1 MPRVPVL
8 RGIPRI
14 GHLIEMGLWPLD
26 FLTSIQRDHPELV
39 TVSINGGSFTLVT
52 NPTLVEE
59 ILVTQQ
65 KKFQKDKFLKL
76 YAKPVFGNGLLSS
89 DGDFW
94 LRQRRMAQPAFHRTR
109 IAEYSDAMT
118 RHGSASLATLSAG
131 TWVDIHPVMM
141 RLTLEIVAETLFG
154 EVPSH
159 ALQQISTAL
168 EQIMHHYAGDSIVQ
182 ILSQLLN
189 RTLDTAGEVAF
200 QQAVQSFDTVIAD
213 IIAARQQDNTPRS
226 DLLSM
231 FLAARDDDG
240 APMSSEQ
247 LRDECKTMFLAGH
260 ETTALTMS
268 WTLWLLAT
276 HPEIQQRMADEV
288 KTVVG
293 KRIPT
298 LDDIKELPFIEQVIR
313 ESMRLYPPAW
323 VIQRESLTDVSLG
336 STDDPYMIPKEHDVL
351 VSPAAMH
358 RDPRFYPEPD
368 RFLPSRWTPEFIA
381 ALPRYAYFPFGGGPR
396 QCIGQQFATMEA
408 TLLLAQCMQHGRW
421 QAHPYHRVVAQPS
434 ITQRPKYGVKVRFLP
449 HNDVN

>member
-1 MPRVPVL
+1 MPRVPIL
-8 RGIPRI
+8 RGLPRI

-39 TVSINGGSFTLVT
+39 TVLINGGSFTLVT
-52 NPTLVEE
+52 NPALIEE
-59 ILVTQQ
+59 VLVTQQ

-76 YAKPVFGNGLLSS
+76 YANPVFGNGLLSS

-118 RHGSASLATLSAG
+118 RHGAAALSTLPAG
-131 TWVDIHPVMM
+131 TWMDIHPVMM
-141 RLTLEIVAETLFG
+141 RLTLDIVAETLFG
-154 EVPSH
+154 EVPAD

-168 EQIMHHYAGDSIVQ
+168 DQIMHQYAGDSIIQ

-189 RTLDTAGEVAF
+189 RTLDPAAERAF
-200 QQAVQSFDTVIAD
+200 QQAVQSFDCVITD
-213 IIAARQQDNTPRS
+213 IIAARQQDTTPRS

-231 FLAARDDDG
+231 FLAARDDEG
-240 APMSSEQ
+240 VPMSREQ

-260 ETTALTMS
+260 ETTALTLS
-268 WTLWLLAT
+268 WTLWLVAS

-293 KRIPT
+293 NRSPS
-298 LDDIKELPFIEQVIR
+298 LDDIKALPFMEQVIR

-323 VIQRESLTDVSLG
+323 VIQREALTDVLLG
-336 STDDPYMIPKEHDVL
+336 SSDDPFVIPKEHDVL

-358 RDPRFYPEPD
+358 RDPRYYPEPD
-368 RFLPSRWTPEFIA
+368 RFLPSRWTTEFIA
-381 ALPRYAYFPFGGGPR
+381 SLPKYAYFPFGGGPR
-396 QCIGQQFATMEA
+396 LCIGQQFAMMEA
-408 TLLLAQCMQHGRW
+408 TLLLAQCMQQGRW
-421 QAHPYHRVVAQPS
+421 QVHPFHRVVAQPS
-434 ITQRPKYGVKVRFLP
+434 ITQRPKYGIKIRYEP
-449 HNDVN
+449 YMT